1 MNLLIYLKK
10 NIFLY
15 LFFTTILII
24 GFLIFKDYGL
34 YLDEDNSRENGL
46 VSLSYVIEIFFPTLT
61 SGIEQFTNVP
71 NIHDY
76 YQQGNGVVFDAPMAF
91 FELIFNINDSRTFY
105 LFRHFFNFIFF
116 FTSLIFFYKIVRKRF
131 NSLFMGVVGVL
142 FLFFTPR
149 IFAESFYNT
158 KDIFF
163 MSLFII
169 ALFTAINFLEKKT
182 YKSALLFALATSL
195 MIDTRIVGIYM
206 PILVCFFYII
216 DLLRDKNFTKRN
228 IFSLLIFIF
237 FSSIFIIIF
246 WPFLWEQPI
255 QNLIAVFQNLAKHDV
270 DIYNFYLGE
279 YVKAKN
285 VPWHYLLVWI
295 SVTTPL
301 FYLIFFIIGFFL
313 IIRRFISRLL
323 KIEENESYND
333 LWRGKKELHDLIYVF
348 TFLIPLFVVSL
359 LGSTLYDGWRHLYFI
374 YPSFLMICLFGL
386 NYINTFMF
394 KKFYQVKYFIIIL
407 TILPLGYWMYQH
419 HPNQNI
425 FFNILVGKDFNNKF
439 EMDYWG
445 ISNKGALE
453 YIIKNNN
460 QKVKITNIN
469 TSDLNLSKNI
479 LEKIDRDRIEIVENF
494 QDADFIINNFR
505 DWNGLTKPQNYKIP
519 QNYVIYHEIK
529 VDEVV
534 INRIYKN
541 KNIILN

>member
-460 QKVKITNIN
+460 QIVKITNIN

>member
-1 MNLLIYLKK
+1 
-10 NIFLY
+10 
-15 LFFTTILII
+15 
-24 GFLIFKDYGL
+24 
-34 YLDEDNSRENGL
+34 
-46 VSLSYVIEIFFPTLT
+46 
-61 SGIEQFTNVP
+61 
-71 NIHDY
+71 
-76 YQQGNGVVFDAPMAF
+76 
-91 FELIFNINDSRTFY
+91 
-105 LFRHFFNFIFF
+105 
-116 FTSLIFFYKIVRKRF
+116 
-131 NSLFMGVVGVL
+131 MGVVGVL

-460 QKVKITNIN
+460 QIVKITNIN